1 MKIKTIALV
10 ATLALFP
17 MVSYA
22 QTSSVSQET
31 IEELSMQ
38 VVSLQTQLT
47 ATLGVLDTSRAEIE
61 NLTYIIENSEQIAQQ
76 ITEDLGVIISAL
88 EGGSENQQTMQNVL
102 VQLDAKYQE
111 YKDDD
116 SEVLREVVAPRLV
129 EQMEEIRVLDARRDQ
144 IVADAIEAQSMLRMN
159 VREIEGLILVNATE
173 ELITVYGSMLDSA
186 EGTVNDA
193 QVLGSEM
200 TSVVGIDSQ

>member
-1 MKIKTIALV
+1 MKMKTIALV
-10 ATLALFP
+10 ATLALCP
-17 MVSYA
+17 VVSYA

-38 VVSLQTQLT
+38 VESLQTQLT

-61 NLTYIIENSEQIAQQ
+61 NLEYIIENSEQIAKQ
-76 ITEDLGVIISAL
+76 ITKDLGVVISAL

-102 VQLDAKYQE
+102 AQLDAKYQE

-116 SEVLREVVAPRLV
+116 SEVLSEIVAPRLV

-159 VREIEGLILVNATE
+159 VREIEGLILVNATD

-193 QVLGSEM
+193 QALGSEM

>member
-38 VVSLQTQLT
+38 VESLQTQLT

-61 NLTYIIENSEQIAQQ
+61 NLEYIIENSEQIASQ
-76 ITEDLGVIISAL
+76 ITEDLGVVISAL

-102 VQLDAKYQE
+102 TQLDAKYQE

-116 SEVLREVVAPRLV
+116 SEVLSEIVAPRLV

-159 VREIEGLILVNATE
+159 VREIEGLILVNATDQ
-173 ELITVYGSMLDSA
+173 LITVYGSMLDSA
-186 EGTVNDA
+186 EVTVNDA
-193 QVLGSEM
+193 KALGSEM